1 MNPIKITLK
10 IQSLNLRGYFF
21 FFFNDIITLKEYVY
35 TFFEE
40 DK

>member
-21 FFFNDIITLKEYVY
+21 FFNDIITLKEYVY